1 MDDVKDYCDKAH
13 RRMVGLKA
21 GLYNVIAKAE
31 KASDPAHADAVK
43 QLMALVENIE
53 TGLDELKNQCPSDW
67 SPNRKNL
74 DESMTGLSEKLSEM
88 ADRLGAAVPDTMA
101 WI

>member
-1 MDDVKDYCDKAH
+1 MDDVKNYCDKSY

-21 GLYNVIAKAE
+21 GLYDVISKAE

-53 TGLDELKNQCPSDW
+53 TGLDELNNQCPSDW
-67 SPNRKNL
+67 SPNKKNL
-74 DESMTGLSEKLSEM
+74 DENMTRLSDRLSEA
-88 ADRLGAAVPDTMA
+88 ADRLGVAVPDTMA

>member
-1 MDDVKDYCDKAH
+1 MDDVKDYCNKAY

-21 GLYNVIAKAE
+21 GLYNVIANAE

-53 TGLDELKNQCPSDW
+53 SGLDELKNQCPSDW
-67 SPNRKNL
+67 SPNKKNL
-74 DESMTGLSEKLSEM
+74 DENMTRLSGKLSEV
-88 ADRLGAAVPDTMA
+88 ADRLGVAVPDTMA

>member
-1 MDDVKDYCDKAH
+1 MDDVKDYCDKSY

-21 GLYNVIAKAE
+21 GLYNVIAKTE
-31 KASDPAHADAVK
+31 KASDPVHADAVK

-67 SPNRKNL
+67 SPNKKNL
-74 DESMTGLSEKLSEM
+74 DENMARLSDTLSEV
-88 ADRLGAAVPDTMA
+88 ADRLGIAVPDTTA